1 MTGLRLVALL
11 HLTTTKILIALLTLI
26 TELVLFGFQ
35 IPLSVSVLSQHG
47 IHYMLPN
54 QAVGTNPIPLN
65 FSLPI
70 KSFSSLGKKNPAFPP
85 PSPLFWKKSI

>member
-11 HLTTTKILIALLTLI
+11 HLTTKLLIALLTLI
-26 TELVLFGFQ
+26 TELILFGFQ
-35 IPLSVSVLSQHG
+35 IPLFVSVLSQHS

-54 QAVGTNPIPLN
+54 QAVGTNPLHLN

-70 KSFSSLGKKNPAFPP
+70 QRFSSQGKKNPAFPT